1 MVTGISPSSRSELAS
16 CSRCRATC
24 DGEIEV
30 GEQADGGPAVP
41 GLPADDLP
49 GVQAGGL
56 LAELV
61 ILSIRHLADATAIS
75 RDGGTGP
82 GVQHR

>member
-1 MVTGISPSSRSELAS
+1 MLALKGYG
-16 CSRCRATC
+16 
-24 DGEIEV
+24 DGEVEV

-41 GLPADDLP
+41 GRPADDLP

-61 ILSIRHLADATAIS
+61 IFFYSPSGGGDGDQLGQ
-75 RDGGTGP
+75 RDVAASAAGQNLTSYQG
-82 GVQHR
+82 